1 MEIANII
8 IKMLWLMLPAYLS
21 NPAAAL
27 SVAMAGAGIPIDQG
41 KYYKG
46 HRIFGEGKTCKGL
59 FSGILF
65 GVFVGILQNII
76 NIEFLGRSMP
86 NFNFLSIIT
95 MPTGAMLGDLTAS
108 FFKRRFGMERGQLF
122 PLVDQLDFVAGAW
135 IITILFDKG
144 WFLHNFKIDIIIS
157 ALVLTPILH
166 RLVNVIGYKIGV
178 SKEPW

>member
-1 MEIANII
+1 MEILNII

-27 SVAMAGAGIPIDQG
+27 SVTLTGAGRPIDQG

-46 HRIFGEGKTCKGL
+46 HRIFGEGKTYKGI
-59 FSGILF
+59 FSGIFF
-65 GVFVGILQNII
+65 GIFIGFIQNFI
-76 NIEFLGRSMP
+76 NINFLNNSMP
-86 NFNFLSIIT
+86 NFDFISVIT
-95 MPTGAMLGDLTAS
+95 LPTGAMLGDLTAS
-108 FFKRRFGMERGQLF
+108 FFKRRFGMARGQAF

-135 IITILFDKG
+135 IMTILFDKI
-144 WFLHNFKIDIIIS
+144 WFLQNFTAEIIIA